1 MPDTSPT
8 TTETTAIG
16 IRSSPSADPAAGFL
30 RADLA
35 AAKTSHYAARESGDT
50 VELVE
55 RPDGGFTLV
64 LVDGQGHGYPAKLLS
79 LQLTAKAVA
88 LIKEGVRDG
97 AVARA
102 VHDYLHAYRGGR
114 VSATLDLLTLD
125 LGTNSILISRN
136 ADVPGMICSDGHWAL
151 LPTLSG
157 PIGIRRH
164 ARPAIDHYELA
175 LGLQVVLCTDGII
188 HAGERYG
195 VPLDLLAALPGDSR
209 DPASAQ
215 TLADTLLAAA
225 IAADRGLPNDDMT
238 VVALTITAREER
250 AVTRHLSATVPL
262 IQRRRDG

>member
-1 MPDTSPT
+1 MRT
-8 TTETTAIG
+8 TTKITATEAH
-16 IRSSPSADPAAGFL
+16 SSPPADAEAVFL

-35 AAKTSHYAARESGDT
+35 AAKVSHYAARESGDT

-64 LVDGQGHGYPAKLLS
+64 LVDGQGHGFPAKLLS
-79 LQLTAKAVA
+79 LQLTSKAVA

-125 LGTNSILISRN
+125 LGTNSILVSRN
-136 ADVPGMICSDGHWAL
+136 ADVPGAVCYGHAWEL
-151 LPTLSG
+151 LPTVSG

-164 ARPAIDHYELA
+164 MRPAIDHFDLA
-175 LGLQVVLCTDGII
+175 LGLQIALFTDGVA

-195 VPLDLLAALPGDSR
+195 TALDVCMALPSGDAMPFR
-209 DPASAQ
+209 AQ
-215 TLADTLLAAA
+215 TLADTLLNAA

-250 AVTRHLSATVPL
+250 AVTRHLTANVPL